1 VPPKLARGITGFVN
15 NLTQEFN
22 EDTLM
27 LAPLHINTN
36 TNTISNSTEYG
47 CDGCEID
54 DYELSNDI
62 TSCYATEG
70 TLNTMRSM
78 SQI

>member
-1 VPPKLARGITGFVN
+1 
-15 NLTQEFN
+15 
-22 EDTLM
+22 M